1 MPVHD
6 AQTPLAPHAALLLSE
21 LALPRPTTVLDVGA
35 NPINDC
41 PYAPLLAAG
50 GCHVIGFEPQKEAFD
65 ALQAGKGP
73 HETYHPHAV
82 GDGNTHTLHIY
93 SGSGFT
99 SLFPPHL
106 PATRVMGGRR
116 WAKVIERVPMQT
128 VALDAMPDLAPFD
141 LLKIDIQ
148 GGEAMVFDHARR
160 AMAETVAV
168 IVELRYLQLY
178 EGEPMLCGVDES
190 LRKQGFMLH
199 KFLFNKSKPM
209 PNSQAARLNRRRT
222 ADQLIDGDAV
232 YLRHPGRIDSYSN
245 AQLMHLAILAASVF
259 HSHST
264 ALYALDELVQ
274 RGAAD
279 ADLPECYVDLLPDA
293 LKSTPPG
300 EAAEMPPEVHAET
313 TTEPATRSEAPRAPV
328 AKAAAPAKS
337 ATKSATTAAS
347 RASGTASAA
356 SRARA

>member
-6 AQTPLAPHAALLLSE
+6 VQSPLAPHAALLLSE
-21 LALPRPTTVLDVGA
+21 LSLPRPTTILDVGA

-50 GCHVIGFEPQKEAFD
+50 GCHVIGFEPQAQAFA
-65 ALQAGKGP
+65 ALQASKGP
-73 HETYHPHAV
+73 NETYHPHAV

-106 PATRVMGGRR
+106 PATRLMGGRR

-128 VALDAMPDLAPFD
+128 VALDAVADLAPFD

-148 GGEAMVFDHARR
+148 GGEAMVFDNARR

-178 EGEPMLCGVDES
+178 ENEPMLGGVDAS
-190 LRKQGFMLH
+190 LRSQGFQLH

-209 PNSQAARLNRRRT
+209 PNSQSGRLNRRRVS
-222 ADQLIDGDAV
+222 DQLIDGDAV
-232 YLRHPGRIDSYSN
+232 YLRHPGLIDSYSD
-245 AQLMHLAILAASVF
+245 AQLKHLAVLAASVF
-259 HSHST
+259 NSHST
-264 ALYALDELVQ
+264 ALYALDELVT

-279 ADLPECYVDLLPDA
+279 PDLPVCYVDLLPDA
-293 LKSTPPG
+293 LK
-300 EAAEMPPEVHAET
+300 
-313 TTEPATRSEAPRAPV
+313 
-328 AKAAAPAKS
+328 AAPAPAADEPVAPPPAPPAQ
-337 ATKSATTAAS
+337 ATKTATTRS
-347 RASGTASAA
+347 RTSQSK
-356 SRARA
+356 SKARA